1 MNENIILQV
10 DPCDDSKVFFA
21 SETTKQPL
29 SLSEVLHL
37 KHFDIKD
44 IPSTAEDCE
53 KYFQEYQHNNPDSLL
68 YLSSFWIPVSRTGIE
83 IEFCCLDKN
92 MISKFENKLKP
103 FLHFVKNK
111 NNLFFKMDIIEKYF
125 NHWRETFRAF
135 EKKAQKYNINAFYFE
150 DVRNML
156 NSLLLIIDPENSI
169 IEWTF

>member
-1 MNENIILQV
+1 M
-10 DPCDDSKVFFA
+10 
-21 SETTKQPL
+21 
-29 SLSEVLHL
+29 
-37 KHFDIKD
+37 
-44 IPSTAEDCE
+44 
-53 KYFQEYQHNNPDSLL
+53 
-68 YLSSFWIPVSRTGIE
+68 SRTGIE

-125 NHWRETFRAF
+125 NHWRETFIAF

-169 IEWTF
+169 IE